1 MLSRFERAV
10 ERMVE
15 GSVAGLF
22 RLRVQ
27 PAEIGRRLER
37 AMLDGRAVSVGVLL
51 APNVFEA
58 RLHPDDA
65 ALFSEWEAALNR
77 EMESWLAEVAFARGL
92 TTVGAIRV
100 RLVADPGVPRRT
112 VRATARF
119 DGQSGNLTTEPP
131 AARSLRLL
139 PVENGF
145 SALRLTGGKPKTV
158 GRDEGNDLVLAHPEV
173 SRRHARIERDGQ
185 GWRVV
190 DLRSTNGTWVNG
202 ERIDAASVSIG
213 DDVAF
218 AGLRFAVG
226 PG

>member
-10 ERMVE
+10 ERLVE

-37 AMLDGRAVSVGVLL
+37 AMLDGRAASVGVVL

-65 ALFSEWEAALNR
+65 AVFAGWEEALNR
-77 EMESWLAEVAFARGL
+77 EMESWLARVAFARGL

-100 RLVADPGVPRRT
+100 RMVADPGVPRRM

-119 DGQSGNLTTEPP
+119 ERRPGDVPVERHEPRP
-131 AARSLRLL
+131 LRLL

-145 SALRLTGGKPKTV
+145 APLRLSGAAPKSV
-158 GRDEGNDLVLAHPEV
+158 GRDASNDLMLPHPEI
-173 SRRHARIERDGQ
+173 SRRHARIERDGA

-202 ERIDAASVSIG
+202 ERVDAAAVAVG
-213 DDVAF
+213 DEVAF

>member
-1 MLSRFERAV
+1 MLSRFERAM
-10 ERMVE
+10 ERLVE

-37 AMLDGRAVSVGVLL
+37 AMLDGRAASVGVML

-65 ALFSEWEAALNR
+65 ADFADWEEALNR

-100 RLVADPGVPRRT
+100 RLVPDPSVSRRS

-119 DGQSGNLTTEPP
+119 ERRGDDRLPERPRP
-131 AARSLRLL
+131 LRLT
-139 PVENGF
+139 PVENEF
-145 SALRLTGGKPKTV
+145 APLRLVGALAKSV
-158 GRDEGNDLVLAHPEV
+158 GRDEGNDLVLAHPEI
-173 SRRHARIERDGQ
+173 SRRHARIERDGS
-185 GWRVV
+185 GWRIV

-202 ERIDAASVSIG
+202 ERVTAAPVSEG
-213 DDVAF
+213 DEVAF

>member
-1 MLSRFERAV
+1 MLSRFEQAV
-10 ERMVE
+10 ERLVE

-37 AMLDGRAVSVGVLL
+37 AMLDGRTASVGVVL

-65 ALFSEWEAALNR
+65 AAFADWEDALNR

-92 TTVGAIRV
+92 TTVGVIRV
-100 RLVADPGVPRRT
+100 RLIADPGVPRRS
-112 VRATARF
+112 VRATAGFERQV
-119 DGQSGNLTTEPP
+119 DAPP
-131 AARSLRLL
+131 AERAGPRALRLL
-139 PVENGF
+139 PVEDGF
-145 SALRLTGGKPKTV
+145 APLRLFGNSPKTV
-158 GRDEGNDLVLAHPEV
+158 GRDEGNDLMLPHPEV
-173 SRRHARIERDGQ
+173 SRRHARIERDGF

-202 ERIDAASVSIG
+202 ERVHVAAVSEG
-213 DDVAF
+213 DEVAF

-226 PG
+226 AE